1 MVNKNSNNFD
11 NEIVDLVL
19 EEYNPNVRK
28 AEAFKNKLAEVKSK
42 IISNINKNIN
52 HYRGIEICPTSMLVL
67 KDGATHKIITLRCGA
82 HRVYEITTPKK
93 EGMTEI
99 QILNSLLKM
108 IGDGK
113 FDDKI
118 EAYAKGSPM
127 VEKRSKN
134 KKTNKTTSNNKKC
147 NKSKKNNETSTQSVE
162 TTNIV
167 QSAE

>member
-108 IGDGK
+108 KLEIYLL
-113 FDDKI
+113 FHLHNI
-118 EAYAKGSPM
+118 HLLMLYYSPLSNM
-127 VEKRSKN
+127 V
-134 KKTNKTTSNNKKC
+134 
-147 NKSKKNNETSTQSVE
+147 
-162 TTNIV
+162 NILFY
-167 QSAE
+167 